1 MKKTI
6 KTSEILAAYNVL
18 NSAKYGSME
27 DADKI
32 KVWKITRA
40 LKPIATKFD
49 EDRKD
54 AAEKFKPKDK
64 DFDEK
69 YQKAQEYERII
80 RDPKADT
87 KKLPMGAAEYDA
99 FIEKFKEYN
108 KLVGKAVED
117 FANKEVKVSFEP
129 LSDDAFGKL
138 MASNEWTMG
147 QAVAL
152 SEIICS
158 DSAEST
164 DEAEPKD
171 RKKK

>member
-1 MKKTI
+1 MTKKI

-18 NSAKYGSME
+18 NTAKYGSME

-32 KVWKITRA
+32 KVWKITRT

-49 EDRKD
+49 EDSKD
-54 AAEKFKPKDK
+54 AAEKFKPKDN
-64 DFDEK
+64 DFDDTL
-69 YQKAQEYERII
+69 QKAQEYERII